1 MHENKKCYRK
11 IWVQVKILWKSKTK
25 EKHIQ
30 KKQQQK
36 AKKLRDACTF
46 FQNNLNKNCQ
56 KIIKYVLW
64 EFDFNKEM
72 FNVDNQLL

>member
-1 MHENKKCYRK
+1 MKIRNVTEKYEYRSKFYENQKRKKNTYKKNNKK
-11 IWVQVKILWKSKTK
+11 KT
-25 EKHIQ
+25 
-30 KKQQQK
+30 
-36 AKKLRDACTF
+36 KKLRDACTF